1 MVTIFLSMYVTWFMI
16 SLPLPQP
23 FEAEPHFWHILPHLF
38 LWLEPSSYQTLSSSS
53 AWRQFF
59 YRSPRASQSYH
70 RRSFVHSSYNKLNHL
85 LVSRQI
91 MIVSLELTGSEINW
105 VWVKTFIN
113 SLVEEIIMQSAGNCL
128 MALDSIC
135 RITHWEKAGGG
146 KIKVNCIQRFNY
158 HFGK

>member
-1 MVTIFLSMYVTWFMI
+1 MIF
-16 SLPLPQP
+16 LPLPQP

-38 LWLEPSSYQTLSSSS
+38 LLLEPSSYQTLSSSS

-70 RRSFVHSSYNKLNHL
+70 RRSFFHSSYNKLNHL

-105 VWVKTFIN
+105 VWAKTIYK
-113 SLVEEIIMQSAGNCL
+113 QSCRGNNNAVSWKL
-128 MALDSIC
+128 SHGTGLIC
-135 RITHWEKAGGG
+135 RITHWEIAGGG
-146 KIKVNCIQRFNY
+146 KINVNCIKRFNC